1 MLPLISIVIPAYN
14 LETRI
19 KKTLECVMEQD
30 YVNTEIIVVDDA
42 SSDNTLDIV
51 RKIFKG
57 TNKACRVITSKVNS
71 GVSVAR
77 NLGIEAAS
85 GEFML
90 FWDGDDLADK
100 NFISTLFETISAN
113 KDCDIAFCGY
123 RTLEEKSGIEKKYPI
138 SMSAA
143 SGKTPQQIAAL
154 RILNK
159 VTPSICSVL
168 YRSSYIKSIGLRFS
182 DGCTAGEDV
191 EFVIKSLV
199 RCRQLSSSAKT
210 CYIYMQHETNS
221 LRKNYESASKRLVRY
236 KHNTYAH
243 KRTVDYIQSYSTDN
257 ELKFIAKFML
267 VPETILR
274 ILSVN
279 AAENNIDAF
288 NERLTDK
295 DTRKLLWSSY
305 KSLPYKTEI
314 FPRALSALLMPDIY
328 FKHYKNRFLQYGK

>member
-1 MLPLISIVIPAYN
+1 MSPLISIVIPVYN

-30 YVNTEIIVVDDA
+30 YDNTEIIVIDDA

-51 RKIFKG
+51 RRIFNTTDKSFRLIE
-57 TNKACRVITSKVNS
+57 NEANS
-71 GVSVAR
+71 GVSAAR
-77 NLGIEAAS
+77 NSGIEAS
-85 GEFML
+85 RGEFML

-100 NFISTLFETISAN
+100 NFISTLFEAISAN

-138 SMSAA
+138 STSAA
-143 SGKTPQQIAAL
+143 SGKTPQQIAVL

-159 VTPSICSVL
+159 VTPHLCSIL
-168 YRSSYIKSIGLRFS
+168 YRTSYIKSIGLRFE

-199 RCRQLSSSAKT
+199 RCRQLSFSAKT
-210 CYIYMQHETNS
+210 CYIYMQHETNG

-236 KHNTYAH
+236 KHNTEAH
-243 KRTVDYIQSYSTDN
+243 KRTADYIQSYSTDN
-257 ELKFIAKFML
+257 ELEFIAKFML

-279 AAENNIDAF
+279 AAENNKDSF
-288 NERLTDK
+288 NKKLMDNS
-295 DTRKLLWSSY
+295 TRKQLWSSY
-305 KSLPYKTEI
+305 RSLPYKTEI
-314 FPRALSALLMPDIY
+314 FPKALCALLMPDIY
-328 FKHYKNRFLQYGK
+328 FRHYKNRFSTIH